1 MGVIVFLVQDL
12 FENIISV
19 IIDIIDTSKPIKDIK
34 NYQLQLKQY
43 CAKLYNG
50 KF

>member
-19 IIDIIDTSKPIKDIK
+19 IIDIIDTSKPIEDIK
-34 NYQLQLKQY
+34 
-43 CAKLYNG
+43 KLSTTIEIISR
-50 KF
+50 

>member
-34 NYQLQLKQY
+34 
-43 CAKLYNG
+43 KLPTTIETILYWTL
-50 KF
+50 